1 VAHAE
6 TVDVVV
12 GAGSGM
18 GTAVAAALRG
28 DRRILVVDQH
38 GDTATRVANTLAG
51 AAEPVQCDITDA
63 SACAELA
70 SRLGKLGKLGKL
82 VVTAGLSPTMA
93 PGERIF
99 AVNLV
104 GNAKLLAA
112 LDDTVTAGTSAV
124 LFASIAGHGPAVG
137 PEVAAVLDD
146 PLTGDLPGR
155 LRAVGVEPSDP
166 GVAYGLSKLGVIR
179 LARRTAPSWWRRG
192 ARILSLSPGIIDTP
206 MGNQE
211 LSQQPMMRG
220 MIDLVGRMGTPEE
233 VAAVAAF
240 LVSEAASFMSGC
252 DVLVDG
258 GFVAMAGEGS

>member
-1 VAHAE
+1 MAHAE
-6 TVDVVV
+6 TVDVVI

-18 GTAVAAALRG
+18 GTAVAAAVRG

-38 GDTATRVANTLAG
+38 GDTAERVASTLAG

-70 SRLGKLGKLGKL
+70 SRIGRLGKL
-82 VVTAGLSPTMA
+82 VVTAGLSPTMS

-104 GNAKLLAA
+104 GSAQLLAA
-112 LDDTVTAGTSAV
+112 LDGIVTAGTAAV
-124 LFASIAGHGPAVG
+124 LFASIAGHGPAPG

-146 PLTGDLPGR
+146 PLTEDLPGR

-179 LARRTAPSWWRRG
+179 LARRTAPAWWRRG

-233 VAAVAAF
+233 VATVAAF